1 MATGTPIRLVR
12 EDGGLISLNAT
23 QIALSTEREFGP
35 NSMPFAGSQRLAL
48 DLNINKAIIRI
59 DGFFSDDTQA
69 TGAAAAEAK
78 INFNV
83 NTQNQSFVSS
93 NNLGAWYSSFG
104 STTNNITLQAT
115 DGTISTITLTKDTDV
130 TTNYNTSTN
139 VLKINTTSTT
149 ATQLAT
155 AFSQAI
161 NDQHSSFYTASLYD
175 ALDRDGNSQ
184 TNSGVLIKQ
193 VTNGK
198 AGNSKSTPTFSNS
211 GYNFYPPKIESF
223 SGGRDAEQKSAGD
236 KAQDLYSI
244 VNNSSRTLRKAAFD
258 RLPDFLFLL
267 GPHGVTHGRELIPD
281 FISGGSGSD
290 YIVGIQI
297 PYNSKIEAG
306 NNEYTAKNFFMP
318 TGFYNKN
325 EKDSTNAKPA
335 GVEFDESN
343 DFTGIQGGISSMDI
357 IYDAGEAIYNY
368 TMTFLPADA
377 ML

>member
-104 STTNNITLQAT
+104 STTNNITLQST
-115 DGTISTITLTKDTDV
+115 NGTISTITLTKDTDV

-155 AFSQAI
+155 AVSQAI
-161 NDQHSSFYTASLYD
+161 NDQHSSLYTASLYD
-175 ALDRDGNSQ
+175 ALDKDGNAQ
-184 TNSGVLIKQ
+184 TDSGVLIKQ
-193 VTNGK
+193 VSNGK
-198 AGNSKSTPTFSNS
+198 AGNNKSTPSFST
-211 GYNFYPPKIESF
+211 GYFFLPPQVEKF

-244 VNNSSRTLRKAAFD
+244 VNNSSRTLRKVAYD
-258 RLPDFLFLL
+258 VMPDFLFLFGKDAL
-267 GPHGVTHGRELIPD
+267 EDRSRFV
-281 FISGGSGSD
+281 GGSGSD

-306 NNEYTAKNFFMP
+306 NNEYIAKNFFMP
-318 TGFYNKN
+318 TGLFRNKN
-325 EKDSTNAKPA
+325 DKDSTNAKPA
-335 GVEFDESN
+335 GVKFDESN

>member
-35 NSMPFAGSQRLAL
+35 NSMPFAGSERLAI
-48 DLNINKAIIRI
+48 DMNINKAIIRI

-83 NTQNQSFVSS
+83 NLAKQSFVSS
-93 NNLGAWYSSFG
+93 GNLGAFFSLTDSPTLVLKSTSGTLSSIVFTEDN
-104 STTNNITLQAT
+104 SATT
-115 DGTISTITLTKDTDV
+115 G
-130 TTNYNTSTN
+130 YNTSTN
-139 VLKINTTSTT
+139 VLKVNIASTT

-155 AFSQAI
+155 AVSQAI
-161 NDQHSSFYTASLYD
+161 NDQHSSLYTASLYD
-175 ALDRDGNSQ
+175 ALDRDGNAQ
-184 TNSGVLIKQ
+184 TDSGVLIKQ
-193 VTNGK
+193 VSNGK
-198 AGNSKSTPTFSNS
+198 AGNNKSTPSFST
-211 GYNFYPPKIESF
+211 GYFFLPPQVEKF

-244 VNNSSRTLRKAAFD
+244 VNNSSRTLRKVAYDAM
-258 RLPDFLFLL
+258 PDFLFLF
-267 GPHGVTHGRELIPD
+267 GKQAVEDRNR
-281 FISGGSGSD
+281 FIGGSGSD

-306 NNEYTAKNFFMP
+306 NNEYIAKNFFMP
-318 TGFYNKN
+318 TGLFRNKN
-325 EKDSTNAKPA
+325 DKDSTNAKPA
-335 GVEFDESN
+335 GVKFDESN

>member
-83 NTQNQSFVSS
+83 NTAKQSFVSS
-93 NNLGAWYSSFG
+93 SNLGAFFSLTDSPTLVLKSTSGTLSSIVFTEDNTA
-104 STTNNITLQAT
+104 TT
-115 DGTISTITLTKDTDV
+115 G
-130 TTNYNTSTN
+130 YNSSTN
-139 VLKINTTSTT
+139 VLKVNVASTT
-149 ATQLAT
+149 ALQLAN
-155 AFSQAI
+155 AVSSAI
-161 NDQHSSFYTASLYD
+161 NDQHSSLYTASLYD

-193 VTNGK
+193 VSNGK
-198 AGNSKSTPTFSNS
+198 AGNNKSTPSFST
-211 GYNFYPPKIESF
+211 GYFFLPPQVEKF

-244 VNNSSRTLRKAAFD
+244 VNNSSRTLRKVAYDAM
-258 RLPDFLFLL
+258 PDFLFLF
-267 GPHGVTHGRELIPD
+267 GKQAVEDRNR
-281 FISGGSGSD
+281 FIGGSGSD

-318 TGFYNKN
+318 TGFFNKN

-335 GVEFDESN
+335 GVEFDETN

>member
-83 NTQNQSFVSS
+83 NLAKQSFVSS
-93 NNLGAWYSSFG
+93 GNLGAFFSLTDSPTLVLKSTSGTLSSIVFTEDN
-104 STTNNITLQAT
+104 SATT
-115 DGTISTITLTKDTDV
+115 G
-130 TTNYNTSTN
+130 YNTSTN
-139 VLKINTTSTT
+139 VLKVNIASTT

-155 AFSQAI
+155 AVSQAI
-161 NDQHSSFYTASLYD
+161 NDQHSSLYTASLYD
-175 ALDRDGNSQ
+175 ALDRDGNAQ
-184 TNSGVLIKQ
+184 TDSGVLIKQ
-193 VTNGK
+193 VSNGK
-198 AGNSKSTPTFSNS
+198 AGNNKSTPSFST
-211 GYNFYPPKIESF
+211 GYFFLPPQVEKF

>member
-104 STTNNITLQAT
+104 STTNNITLQST
-115 DGTISTITLTKDTDV
+115 NGTISTITLTKDTDV

-155 AFSQAI
+155 AVSQAI
-161 NDQHSSFYTASLYD
+161 NDQHSSLYTASLYD
-175 ALDRDGNSQ
+175 ALDKDGNSQ
-184 TNSGVLIKQ
+184 TDSGVLIKQ

-244 VNNSSRTLRKAAFD
+244 VNNSSRTLRKVALEDISTYYNELFD
-258 RLPDFLFLL
+258 FEF
-267 GPHGVTHGRELIPD
+267 IPD
-281 FISGGSGSD
+281 IISGGSGSD

>member
-83 NTQNQSFVSS
+83 NAAKQSFVSS
-93 NNLGAWYSSFG
+93 GNLGAFFSLTDSPTLVLKSTSGTLSSIVFTEDN
-104 STTNNITLQAT
+104 SATT
-115 DGTISTITLTKDTDV
+115 G
-130 TTNYNTSTN
+130 YNTSTN
-139 VLKINTTSTT
+139 VLKVNIASTT

-155 AFSQAI
+155 AVSQAI
-161 NDQHSSFYTASLYD
+161 NDQHSSLYTASLYD
-175 ALDRDGNSQ
+175 ALDRDGNAQ
-184 TNSGVLIKQ
+184 TDSGVLIKQ
-193 VTNGK
+193 VSNGK
-198 AGNSKSTPTFSNS
+198 AGNNKSTPSFST
-211 GYNFYPPKIESF
+211 GYFFLPPQVEKF